1 MLTLSDSNDSD
12 GTRHSRVA
20 AHTGPS
26 QCSRTC
32 PGHDDSTLDAHRIR
46 RSYAARAAP
55 PGHGAAHW
63 QSGQASGLLMA
74 QPLAATGNPAPEGGR
89 LRIDGAGVFQVR
101 VADGPDTNW
110 RGKTQG
116 PSPAD
121 RWQ

>member
-1 MLTLSDSNDSD
+1 
-12 GTRHSRVA
+12 
-20 AHTGPS
+20 
-26 QCSRTC
+26 
-32 PGHDDSTLDAHRIR
+32 
-46 RSYAARAAP
+46 
-55 PGHGAAHW
+55 
-63 QSGQASGLLMA
+63 MA